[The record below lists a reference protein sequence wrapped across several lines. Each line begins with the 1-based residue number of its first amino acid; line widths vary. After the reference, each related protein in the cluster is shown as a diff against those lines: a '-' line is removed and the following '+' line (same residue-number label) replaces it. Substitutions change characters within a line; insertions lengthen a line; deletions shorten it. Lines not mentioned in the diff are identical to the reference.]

1 MKKTT
6 LTIVIEHHDEGEFQ
20 TAIREVYDRLIDG
33 YQSGNYIPQSDV
45 DVEVTFKREEE
56 EA

>member
-20 TAIREVYDRLIDG
+20 TAIREVYDRLTDG
-33 YQSGNYIPQSDV
+33 YQSGHYILQS